1 MTATIYRRA
10 DEDVLARVR
19 AARRALGL
27 PMGAPPAVV
36 FPRTQEA
43 GNGRG

>member
-1 MTATIYRRA
+1 MTPRIHTRA

-27 PMGAPPAVV
+27 PIGAPAFV

-43 GNGRG
+43 SNGRG